1 MKKVLKNARVLVTA
15 RAYGILDSSLK
26 TDLEAAVG
34 EVIYA
39 VNQPRYTPDE
49 LIGLVQ
55 GVDGWIA
62 SMDKIGRPV
71 LQAAQSLIAIS
82 RFGVG
87 VDHIDLDAAHELG
100 IKVTNTPRVNAN
112 SVAEHTVGL
121 ILALV
126 RKVVEGSTI
135 VRSGA
140 WRILPTPTLE
150 GKTLGLMGFGQIGQA
165 VAKRMTGFGMRILA
179 YDPMG
184 TQSTAQALGVE
195 FVSQSDLITTADILC
210 LHLPLTSQ
218 THGMVDRSFLAAMK
232 PGAFLINTA
241 RGDLVNEEALFD
253 ALNNS
258 QLGGA
263 ALDVLSVEPALPG
276 HPLLRFPNVIIT
288 PHMAGYGESAIN
300 AMGRNAL
307 ENLLCV
313 MRGEET
319 PNLVV

>member
-1 MKKVLKNARVLVTA
+1 M
-15 RAYGILDSSLK
+15 
-26 TDLEAAVG
+26 
-34 EVIYA
+34 
-39 VNQPRYTPDE
+39 
-49 LIGLVQ
+49 
-55 GVDGWIA
+55 
-62 SMDKIGRPV
+62 
-71 LQAAQSLIAIS
+71 QAARSLIVIS

-87 VDHIDLDAAHELG
+87 VDHIDLDAARESG
-100 IKVTNTPRVNAN
+100 IKVTNTPKVNAN

-165 VAKRMTGFGMRILA
+165 VAKRMAGFGMRILA
-179 YDPMG
+179 YDPME
-184 TQSTAQALGVE
+184 TQSTAQALSVE

-210 LHLPLTSQ
+210 LHLPLTFQ

-241 RGDLVNEEALFD
+241 RGDLVNEDALFD
-253 ALNNS
+253 ALNNA

-313 MRGEET
+313 LRGEET